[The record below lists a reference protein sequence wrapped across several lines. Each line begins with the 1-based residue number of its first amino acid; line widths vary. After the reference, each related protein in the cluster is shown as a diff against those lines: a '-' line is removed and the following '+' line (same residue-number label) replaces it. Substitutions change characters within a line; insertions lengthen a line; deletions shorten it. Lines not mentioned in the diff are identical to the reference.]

1 MMMRAQSATL
11 SVEQPPRCRRR
22 KHLLL
27 RSLTHVSLR
36 SYHNAVTDEG
46 IQLGMP
52 PDLVAQLFS
61 LCCTVVG
68 KSVLTDRTFG
78 YLLSHATTG
87 RLTRF
92 ELVGLVGW
100 GDVGD
105 LDCAAAVKVICTLAE
120 LSVLNLSGSRISDN
134 TFCLW
139 QSMFPTHSWNFHQ
152 IMVCGCT
159 ELTSSGVGRLLQ
171 HCDQLQTLTVAN
183 CDVIR
188 ESFFFRPSE
197 VQVPFGAFAARQF
210 RTVTELSVS
219 GCLQLSDTA
228 LQGILTHLGYLV
240 RLNLC
245 MCESITDKGIE
256 QMSIHSPFIQELNV
270 YGCRRIT
277 DKGIESITN
286 LHMMEELNLGGC
298 CLISDAGIT
307 RLAAS
312 LPRLRGLN
320 LFQCN
325 QLSNDGLLTLR
336 SLRSMRVLSLAM
348 CSGVTDITIATIVEA
363 MPLLRFLSLV
373 NCSRITDAALHHIA
387 RHSTFTLRELYL
399 SCCSQIT
406 TAGVMALGT
415 MVALDVLDISM
426 CRHIMNAS
434 DDNMNDVKVSLLHV
448 SELHF

>member
-1 MMMRAQSATL
+1 MMRAQSAAL
-11 SVEQPPRCRRR
+11 SEEQPLRCRRR

-27 RSLTHVSLR
+27 RSLTHVSVR
-36 SYHNAVTDEG
+36 SYHSGVTDEG
-46 IQLGMP
+46 IQLGML
-52 PDLVAQLFS
+52 PDLVAQLIS

-68 KSVLTDRTFG
+68 KSVLTDRMFA
-78 YLLSHATTG
+78 YLLFHATTG

-100 GDVGD
+100 GDVSG
-105 LDCAAAVKVICTLAE
+105 LDCAAAVKVISTLAE
-120 LSVLNLSGSRISDN
+120 LSVLNLSGSRIADS

-139 QSMFPTHSWNFHQ
+139 QSICPTYSWHLHQ
-152 IMVCGCT
+152 VMVCGCT

-183 CDVIR
+183 CDVIS
-188 ESFFFRPSE
+188 ESFFFRPPG
-197 VQVPFGAFAARQF
+197 VQVPFGAFAACQL

-228 LQGILTHLGYLV
+228 LQDILTHLGYLV

-256 QMSIHSPFIQELNV
+256 QMPIHSPLIQELNV

-277 DKGIESITN
+277 DDSIESITN
-286 LHMMEELNLGGC
+286 LRLMEELNLGGC
-298 CLISDAGIT
+298 CLITDAGIT

-325 QLSNDGLLTLR
+325 QLSSNGLLALR

-348 CSGVTDITIATIVEA
+348 CTGVTDLTIATIVEA
-363 MPLLRFLSLV
+363 MPLLRFLSVV
-373 NCSRITDAALHHIA
+373 NCSRITDGALHHIA
-387 RHSTFTLRELYL
+387 RHSIALRELYL

-415 MVALDVLDISM
+415 MVALDVLDVSM

-434 DDNMNDVKVSLLHV
+434 DDNMNDVTESLSHV